1 LKVCNL
7 SFSELF
13 YLRVKVIATVLHRK
27 GQLAPGKIPSATLPK
42 PAGPTHHCRVLSL
55 LISAGSFRLKG
66 GSVRNGAPPLLAP
79 STFHSQRRAG
89 YLGLSA

>member
-1 LKVCNL
+1 VHVI
-7 SFSELF
+7 LF
-13 YLRVKVIATVLHRK
+13 YFSLPFKRVKAIATVLHRK
-27 GQLAPGKIPSATLPK
+27 GQLAPGKNTVSN
-42 PAGPTHHCRVLSL
+42 PAKIARPTHHCRVLSL